1 MTPVRS
7 YTTLCGACAGTHHP
21 VNVDGG
27 GARACRPPGVRA
39 SPVQIDAPS
48 KDPVPV
54 AEFVA
59 KSIVSVIH
67 IVNVPVAPTNRPVPP
82 TIVAFAVTIDT
93 FGGMN
98 RRRSRG
104 RVTSVG
110 RRKP

>member
-1 MTPVRS
+1 
-7 YTTLCGACAGTHHP
+7 
-21 VNVDGG
+21 
-27 GARACRPPGVRA
+27 
-39 SPVQIDAPS
+39 
-48 KDPVPV
+48 
-54 AEFVA
+54 
-59 KSIVSVIH
+59 VSVIH